1 MPIGAD
7 SIDLGSWRLVN
18 SVRNPW
24 GQVPVTAGGK
34 SLSGRAREYM
44 DNLLAQ
50 GRAHDPVSRRHHYV
64 PKSYL
69 QQWSFDGKRV
79 WTLDT
84 VTGAVKSLSLKDV
97 CVKENFY
104 RVVGSDGAPHNRVE
118 LLFGVV
124 DSELRRVQ
132 LLFDKLENPDSLE
145 FDDLVGLGVSMA
157 VQRMRTL
164 QQRRLQVQFNKW
176 VVAQNSEQNQS
187 IDDDADN
194 PPGWRDST
202 RNCCCLLYTS

>member
-1 MPIGAD
+1 
-7 SIDLGSWRLVN
+7 
-18 SVRNPW
+18 
-24 GQVPVTAGGK
+24 
-34 SLSGRAREYM
+34 M

-84 VTGAVKSLSLKDV
+84 LTGAVRSLGLRDV

-104 RVVGSDGAPHNRVE
+104 RVVGSDGAAHNRVE

-132 LLFDKLENPDSLE
+132 LLFDNLEDPVSLE

-164 QQRRLQVQFNKW
+164 QQRRLELQNNKW
-176 VVAQNSEQNQS
+176 MVAQNPAELNQS
-187 IDDDADN
+187 IDNNADN
-194 PPGWRDST
+194 PHRLAGIHT
-202 RNCCCLLYTS
+202 